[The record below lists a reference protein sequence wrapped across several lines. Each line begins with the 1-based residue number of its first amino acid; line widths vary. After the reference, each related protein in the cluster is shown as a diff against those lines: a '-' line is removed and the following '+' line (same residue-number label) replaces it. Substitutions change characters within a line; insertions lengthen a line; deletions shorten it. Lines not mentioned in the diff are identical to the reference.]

1 MCYLS
6 VLLLGQYLIQALIHC
21 VSLQTI
27 YIVEKHIFS
36 GYYCE
41 HIMRLS
47 NPWGRL
53 RQSSIA
59 DHVTSATGGRKE
71 SGQEASTSF
80 HCSSAPGDL
89 RVPVG
94 IDFGSKKLG
103 PQRGVRPNGQNLVLF
118 CKSIL
123 VFLPQSIPKGSLDT
137 WFAHRDCL
145 VLAATGSGMFSV
157 MPFSIFCTLL
167 FFPT

>member
-1 MCYLS
+1 
-6 VLLLGQYLIQALIHC
+6 
-21 VSLQTI
+21 
-27 YIVEKHIFS
+27 
-36 GYYCE
+36 
-41 HIMRLS
+41 MRLS

-59 DHVTSATGGRKE
+59 DHVTLATGGRKE

-80 HCSSAPGDL
+80 HCSSAPGDP

-145 VLAATGSGMFSV
+145 VLAVTGSGMFSV